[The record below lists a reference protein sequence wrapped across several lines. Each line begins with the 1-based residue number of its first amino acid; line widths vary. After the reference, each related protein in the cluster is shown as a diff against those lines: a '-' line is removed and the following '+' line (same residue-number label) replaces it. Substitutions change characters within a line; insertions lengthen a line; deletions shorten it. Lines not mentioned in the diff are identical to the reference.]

1 LNAATVTRETPAPV
15 AGTVPRLERALSTTE
30 VILFLAYFAGRRR
43 LIRLVPTMMLPVTG
57 PPHLLRGDLFA
68 GVHEPASGRR
78 SLRID
83 GGDVLL
89 PDIIHGAVHR
99 THREFFEVKQQVLIE
114 R

>member
-1 LNAATVTRETPAPV
+1 M
-15 AGTVPRLERALSTTE
+15 
-30 VILFLAYFAGRRR
+30 
-43 LIRLVPTMMLPVTG
+43 PTMMLPVTG

-99 THREFFEVKQQVLIE
+99 TEFFEVEQQLVCTENLNPDILVMKSAE
-114 R
+114 DRA